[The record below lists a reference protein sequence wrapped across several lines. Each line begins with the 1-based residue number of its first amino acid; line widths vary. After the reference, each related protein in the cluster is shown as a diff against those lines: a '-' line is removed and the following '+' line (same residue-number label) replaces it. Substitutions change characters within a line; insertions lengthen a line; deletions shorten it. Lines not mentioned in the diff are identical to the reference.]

1 MDLRR
6 LVSRA
11 LVAGLCA
18 SALVAVV
25 ALLTGTFG
33 EMHWRVIASS
43 LGFSIFTCTAAAG
56 AALRSRSDS
65 RLRALGTAAAAVS
78 LTAFV
83 LLIAALWIDDSEA
96 EVLWRGFGVA
106 GLGSLW
112 TSHASLMLGALRP
125 GDSPTVRTLSQIS
138 AYTLGIETAVG
149 VAAVLDLISDVGEV
163 APRVLAALIVV
174 TVLTTALAPLLRRMQ
189 RTSAPS
195 PAAVAVGRGS
205 GFAAEVAESAQRL
218 SLMDL
223 PAPARAEVD
232 HLRRLA
238 RDAGG

>member
-11 LVAGLCA
+11 LVAGLSVSGA
-18 SALVAVV
+18 VAVI
-25 ALLTGTFG
+25 ALLSGSFD
-33 EMHWRVIASS
+33 EIHWRVVGTS

-56 AALRSRSDS
+56 AGLRTRSHQG
-65 RLRALGTAAAAVS
+65 LRTLGNATVAAS
-78 LTAFV
+78 LASLVTLFG
-83 LLIAALWIDDSEA
+83 ALWIDD
-96 EVLWRGFGVA
+96 VDWLWRAFGIA
-106 GLGSLW
+106 GLAALW

-125 GDSPTVRTLSQIS
+125 ADSPAVRTLSQIS
-138 AYTLGIETAVG
+138 AFTLGIETAVG
-149 VAAVLDLISDVGEV
+149 AGAILEVITDVGEA

-174 TVLTTALAPLLRRMQ
+174 TVVTTVLAPLLRRMQ
-189 RTSAPS
+189 TTTAPS
-195 PAAVAVGRGS
+195 QAAVAVGRGS
-205 GFAAEVAESAQRL
+205 AFAAEVAESAQRL

-238 RDAGG
+238 RDAGA

>member
-25 ALLTGTFG
+25 ALLTGSFG

-56 AALRSRSDS
+56 AALRSRADS
-65 RLRALGTAAAAVS
+65 RLRTLGTATAVVS
-78 LTAFV
+78 LTALV
-83 LLIAALWIDDSEA
+83 LLVAALWIDDSES

-106 GLGSLW
+106 GLASLW

-125 GDSPTVRTLSQIS
+125 DDSPTVRNLSQIS
-138 AYTLGIETAVG
+138 AFTLGIETAVG
-149 VAAVLDLISDVGEV
+149 LGAVLGLISDVGEV

-174 TVLTTALAPLLRRMQ
+174 TVLTTVLAPILRRMQ
-189 RTSAPS
+189 STAAPS
-195 PAAVAVGRGS
+195 PATVAVGRGS
-205 GFAAEVAESAQRL
+205 GFAAEVAQSAQRL
-218 SLMDL
+218 SMMDL